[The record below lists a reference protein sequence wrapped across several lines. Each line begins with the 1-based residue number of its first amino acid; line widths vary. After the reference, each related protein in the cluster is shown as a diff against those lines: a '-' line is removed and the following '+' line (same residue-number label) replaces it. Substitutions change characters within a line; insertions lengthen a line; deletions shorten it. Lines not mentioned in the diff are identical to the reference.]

1 MLAKKTRRFSLAA
14 TLLLSA
20 NYVHADTAYIT
31 DTVTVAIFSSTE
43 LKGEPLERL
52 ISGTLV
58 DVLQSSGKVAE
69 VKTSSGK
76 TGWLRT
82 SFLTTNLPAVI
93 KLENA
98 QHELSKAN
106 TELNAANEQLAEL
119 EKELAAVKKGAVAAK
134 DLGWM
139 KAELAKARKKAAALE
154 KQLKSQAAEAS
165 EAGQQTATFE
175 QQIATLEADK
185 HDLEQRLAATLLI
198 NGEAAVFDEITDESV
213 TPTTSSIT
221 WGIVALIL
229 GLVAGF
235 GACYYWLDR
244 RLRQRFGGVRVY

>member
-1 MLAKKTRRFSLAA
+1 MLAKKTKRFLLAA
-14 TLLLSA
+14 ALLLSA
-20 NYVHADTAYIT
+20 NYVHADTAYVT
-31 DTVTVAIFSSTE
+31 DTVTVAIFTSTE
-43 LKGEPLERL
+43 LKGEPVERL

-58 DVLQSSGKVAE
+58 DVLQSSGSVAE

-76 TGWLRT
+76 TGWLRI

-106 TELNAANEQLAEL
+106 TELNAANEQLADL
-119 EKELAAVKKGAVAAK
+119 EKELTAVKKEASAVK

-139 KAELAKARKKAAALE
+139 KAELAKARKKAATLE

-165 EAGQQTATFE
+165 EAGQQTETFE
-175 QQIATLEADK
+175 QQIVTLEAEK
-185 HDLEQRLAATLLI
+185 QDLQQRLAATLLI
-198 NGEAAVFDEITDESV
+198 NGTAPGFNEVADESV
-213 TPTTSSIT
+213 TPTTSSMT

-235 GACYYWLDR
+235 GACYFWLDR